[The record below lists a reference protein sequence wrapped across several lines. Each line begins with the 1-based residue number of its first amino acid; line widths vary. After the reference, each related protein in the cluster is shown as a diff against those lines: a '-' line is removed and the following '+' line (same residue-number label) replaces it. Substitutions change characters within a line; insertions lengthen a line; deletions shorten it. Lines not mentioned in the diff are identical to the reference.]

1 MTKID
6 LGRNQKSLIT
16 VFTPIYNRADIIKR
30 LYESLIRQTSF
41 DFEWIIVDDGSTDSI
56 AILVKQWIDS
66 NPPFQIQFIRQKNSG
81 KHSAIN
87 QGVQAARGDAFFI
100 VDSDD
105 YLVDNAIQL
114 IENWWKDISDDIEFA
129 GVAGLRANASMEI
142 IGGHP
147 ESGNYVDATNLERK
161 KYRLEGDKAEVYKT
175 ELLIK
180 YPFPI
185 IKGEN
190 FLTENIVWDKIAYEG
205 YKLRWYNQVIYLCE
219 YREDGL
225 TYRGREVFVKN
236 PIGWGLS
243 IKQDRMF
250 GKVDVKSFFLKI
262 LDYYSWFRTRF
273 VDEEFMDN
281 LGINRE
287 EMNYLKRYVD
297 RTVEEVGKTIAIYGL
312 GSRGKR
318 MIRLFE
324 ETQVAV
330 EFVMDRDRAD
340 MPYPQIGLSEELRE
354 VDAIIVTPKRERD
367 NIMQLLKTK
376 TKNKLVTYEEWLEI
390 IMR

>member
-1 MTKID
+1 
-6 LGRNQKSLIT
+6 
-16 VFTPIYNRADIIKR
+16 
-30 LYESLIRQTSF
+30 
-41 DFEWIIVDDGSTDSI
+41 
-56 AILVKQWIDS
+56 
-66 NPPFQIQFIRQKNSG
+66 
-81 KHSAIN
+81 
-87 QGVQAARGDAFFI
+87 
-100 VDSDD
+100 
-105 YLVDNAIQL
+105 
-114 IENWWKDISDDIEFA
+114 
-129 GVAGLRANASMEI
+129 
-142 IGGHP
+142 
-147 ESGNYVDATNLERK
+147 
-161 KYRLEGDKAEVYKT
+161 
-175 ELLIK
+175 
-180 YPFPI
+180 
-185 IKGEN
+185 
-190 FLTENIVWDKIAYEG
+190 
-205 YKLRWYNQVIYLCE
+205 
-219 YREDGL
+219 
-225 TYRGREVFVKN
+225 
-236 PIGWGLS
+236 
-243 IKQDRMF
+243 MF